1 MSKPTTESSPT
12 LQSDTEQATLEK
24 VERDRLA
31 QEEAL
36 NDIRAE
42 QQMIEGAVDTD
53 ESVQRMEQLRNAGKS

>member
-1 MSKPTTESSPT
+1 MSKATTVVTPNPP
-12 LQSDTEQATLEK
+12 SDAEQAALEK

-53 ESVQRMEQLRNAGKS
+53 ESVRRMERLRNGGQA

>member
-1 MSKPTTESSPT
+1 MSKPTDDKSTTE
-12 LQSDTEQATLEK
+12 LSDA
-24 VERDRLA
+24 ERKALIKAQRQQQA

-53 ESVQRMEQLRNAGKS
+53 ESVRRMEQLRRSGNA